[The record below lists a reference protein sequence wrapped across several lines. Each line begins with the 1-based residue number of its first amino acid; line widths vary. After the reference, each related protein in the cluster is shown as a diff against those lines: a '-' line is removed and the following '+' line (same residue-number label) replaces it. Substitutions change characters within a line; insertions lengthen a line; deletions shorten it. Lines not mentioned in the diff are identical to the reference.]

1 MNLTIEACKYCFI
14 ASCKDLPFFKAVV
27 LPFIWIWVWGFL
39 QWIYGVCIACI
50 SVEAFGNWSC
60 IDVKLLAFPRGGI
73 SFHCINKI
81 HFDKQGQIIS
91 YLLKYSKCDLMV
103 KWLFDKCVTYLFILI
118 QIIERWL
125 WKRNPQWHRSLGG
138 SHDPPTSP
146 RESGN
151 FLSMYDK

>member
-14 ASCKDLPFFKAVV
+14 ASCKDLPFFKTVV

-125 WKRNPQWHRSLGG
+125 WKRNPQWHRSLWG
-138 SHDPPTSP
+138 SWY
-146 RESGN
+146 E
-151 FLSMYDK
+151 MC